1 MPGFFLE
8 IKLPKILAM
17 ADFLWLE
24 RFDTITNVDNMNIS
38 AVIEC
43 APVAYRYEKKKNTI
57 KKG

>member
-1 MPGFFLE
+1 
-8 IKLPKILAM
+8 M

-24 RFDTITNVDNMNIS
+24 RFDTITNVDNMDVS
-38 AVIEC
+38 TVIES